1 MAENLKIEVILLTW
15 HLVWITAVCEAVT
28 VGLLPLFCD
37 VHYYGRVAKSPITGM
52 VLGYIGMLTAI
63 MLLSMLARCVPSC
76 IRSYRGFRVERPFLI
91 SIWGGVFLALIFML
105 QALFLALPHQTL
117 TIVLRGAASL
127 AAATAIVLSVY
138 RFAAARW
145 SWMSL
150 TFMLDGRL
158 HRVQRVSIL
167 SAAFFLAIYE
177 ALALPLIELISRFAE
192 MWYAGLLLGALAG
205 GVGAMGVVLLYA
217 GLSRLTPKLRL
228 RFCLQENNPA

>member
-37 VHYYGRVAKSPITGM
+37 VSYYGRVAKSPLTGM

-63 MLLSMLARCVPSC
+63 LLLSMLAGCVTSGL
-76 IRSYRGFRVERPFLI
+76 RSYRGFRVERPFLI

-105 QALFLALPHQTL
+105 QALFLALPHQTM
-117 TIVLRGAASL
+117 TTVLRGAGSL
-127 AAATAIVLSVY
+127 AAATAIVLSAY
-138 RFAAARW
+138 HFAALRW

-150 TFMLDGRL
+150 TFMLDGRM
-158 HRVQRVSIL
+158 HRVQRVSIV

-177 ALALPLIELISRFAE
+177 ALALPLIELISSFAD

-205 GVGAMGVVLLYA
+205 GMGAMGVVLLYA

-228 RFCLQENNPA
+228 RVCLQQNNPA